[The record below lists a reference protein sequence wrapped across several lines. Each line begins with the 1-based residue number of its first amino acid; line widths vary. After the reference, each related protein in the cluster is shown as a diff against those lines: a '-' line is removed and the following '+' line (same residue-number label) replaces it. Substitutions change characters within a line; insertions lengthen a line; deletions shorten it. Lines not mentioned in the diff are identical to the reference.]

1 MGAVYNIPYS
11 CSFVDTLVQKI
22 SKEFEDSKE
31 KLADVIFLMPNRRT
45 CISLKEAFIRYNG
58 KKPVMLPKIVP
69 VGDIEEDDI
78 FLLSANDEEFTDSIL
93 PAISE
98 YERLFL
104 FAKLIASK
112 PADYGVPEMNF
123 AQALSLAKDLAL
135 LIDISYNEGI
145 SFNELKNIV
154 PEQFATHW
162 QQTLEFLKI
171 ITDNWPK
178 ILKEKNVTDIV
189 YRKNR
194 LIELRASLWQQN
206 KTKQKIIAAGITA
219 GYESFRKLVKIVSE
233 LENGEVF
240 LYGLD
245 RTLSDYEWD
254 LVEPTHPQFEL
265 KKLLSYL
272 NIDRFDVADY
282 MQPTKPQRERFIS
295 EFMLPAKATSRW
307 RDLHDGS
314 YSAETIE
321 GISLIECA
329 DDRQEALSAAL
340 ILREALN
347 TPSKTAV

>member
-58 KKPVMLPKIVP
+58 KKPVMLPKIVQ

-135 LIDISYNEGI
+135 LIDISY
-145 SFNELKNIV
+145 
-154 PEQFATHW
+154 
-162 QQTLEFLKI
+162 
-171 ITDNWPK
+171 
-178 ILKEKNVTDIV
+178 KE
-189 YRKNR
+189 
-194 LIELRASLWQQN
+194 
-206 KTKQKIIAAGITA
+206 
-219 GYESFRKLVKIVSE
+219 
-233 LENGEVF
+233 
-240 LYGLD
+240 
-245 RTLSDYEWD
+245 
-254 LVEPTHPQFEL
+254 
-265 KKLLSYL
+265 
-272 NIDRFDVADY
+272 
-282 MQPTKPQRERFIS
+282 
-295 EFMLPAKATSRW
+295 
-307 RDLHDGS
+307 
-314 YSAETIE
+314 
-321 GISLIECA
+321 
-329 DDRQEALSAAL
+329 EA
-340 ILREALN
+340 
-347 TPSKTAV
+347 